1 MLTFLATTEARTRQS
16 AAVRAAC
23 VAKSKA
29 GAESRSWRG
38 SESVMRSSVMGSVS
52 GFDVVGFASDFAARA
67 TRMFNSYRNIITCR
81 HTNKFSSALVV
92 PAPRVSTVL
101 NT

>member
-38 SESVMRSSVMGSVS
+38 SESVMGSVS

-67 TRMFNSYRNIITCR
+67 TRMFNSYSNIITCR
-81 HTNKFSSALVV
+81 HTNKSSSALVV